1 MPPILIVGE
10 AYGELEEK
18 LGVGFVGPSGG
29 ALFRMLHSAKII
41 TLTSGDEH
49 CISRFYETHEPKHLD
64 RVWKAHALEIV
75 RTNVF
80 NLHPPGNDL
89 DSLCGPKA
97 GGLPGYPPLVG
108 SHCLR
113 AEYEPELDR
122 LADEILR
129 LNPNLI
135 LCLGNTPLWALG
147 GRTGIKKWRG
157 TTFESTHTV
166 AGYKCLCTY
175 HPAAVLRGWDLRPIV
190 VADLDKAK
198 RESSYHDIRRPKR
211 EIWIEPSLDDIR
223 TFIQDRI
230 HQSRGPLSVDIET
243 SGTRITCIGLG
254 YSDIAIVIP
263 FDDDRAK
270 NGSYWPTADTERA
283 VWRLVFLV
291 LEDATIPKLFQ
302 NGLYDIA
309 FIWRSVRGKV
319 LGAAEDTML
328 LHHALQPEMIKDLGF
343 LGSVYA
349 DEGAWKHMRKRT
361 KTIKRDA

>member
-41 TLTSGDEH
+41 TLNPGDEH

-135 LCLGNTPLWALG
+135 LCLGTLLYGLWAAALASKSG
-147 GRTGIKKWRG
+147 EEPRSSRLILLQVISVSALITLL
-157 TTFESTHTV
+157 
-166 AGYKCLCTY
+166 LC
-175 HPAAVLRGWDLRPIV
+175 
-190 VADLDKAK
+190 
-198 RESSYHDIRRPKR
+198 
-211 EIWIEPSLDDIR
+211 
-223 TFIQDRI
+223 
-230 HQSRGPLSVDIET
+230 
-243 SGTRITCIGLG
+243 
-254 YSDIAIVIP
+254 
-263 FDDDRAK
+263 
-270 NGSYWPTADTERA
+270 
-283 VWRLVFLV
+283 
-291 LEDATIPKLFQ
+291 
-302 NGLYDIA
+302 
-309 FIWRSVRGKV
+309 
-319 LGAAEDTML
+319 
-328 LHHALQPEMIKDLGF
+328 
-343 LGSVYA
+343 YA
-349 DEGAWKHMRKRT
+349 DG
-361 KTIKRDA
+361 IYVP